1 MKKIIPV
8 IIILISAIFL
18 TLTYL
23 NKPFNNNSI
32 KLTSHNNQNAQNYA
46 EKNNFNYQN
55 ISDSELNE
63 LKSNDNFTYNI
74 KNNQIE
80 VTGYKGSEN
89 QIIIPE
95 TIENLP
101 VTIISM
107 NLDKMPSEIYIPS
120 SVITINQ
127 IIDENIK
134 SINNSSIKLTSH
146 NNQNAQNY
154 AEKNNFNYQNI
165 SDSELNELKSNDNF
179 TYNIKNNQIEVT
191 GYKGSENQIII
202 PETIENLPVT
212 IISMNLDKMPSEIYI
227 PSSVITI
234 NQIIDENINNNF
246 YLTIIIELIAL
257 IITLLVILI
266 LNKKKNQD
274 KTVYITF
281 LYILS
286 IIYLFAINM
295 YAYLNIN
302 NLLTITIVTT
312 IIYFILFLP
321 LYFVKNRLKEY
332 DKKVNNIQTFTEEAL
347 NIAKKINNQDL
358 IESLKFS
365 DPISS
370 EFTKEIENTI
380 LEKLNKTVKTK
391 DDENINEII
400 NLIIERNNICKKT
413 KGKY

>member
-23 NKPFNNNSI
+23 NKPF
-32 KLTSHNNQNAQNYA
+32 
-46 EKNNFNYQN
+46 
-55 ISDSELNE
+55 
-63 LKSNDNFTYNI
+63 
-74 KNNQIE
+74 
-80 VTGYKGSEN
+80 
-89 QIIIPE
+89 
-95 TIENLP
+95 
-101 VTIISM
+101 
-107 NLDKMPSEIYIPS
+107 
-120 SVITINQ
+120 
-127 IIDENIK
+127 
-134 SINNSSIKLTSH
+134 NNSSIKLTSH

-191 GYKGSENQIII
+191 GYKGSEKQIII

-212 IISMNLDKMPSEIYI
+212 TISMSLDKAPSEIYI

-286 IIYLFAINM
+286 VIYLFAINM

-332 DKKVNNIQTFTEEAL
+332 DKKVNSIQTFTEEAL

-365 DPISS
+365 DPVSS

-391 DDENINEII
+391 DNENINEII

>member
-8 IIILISAIFL
+8 IIILISTIFL

-32 KLTSHNNQNAQNYA
+32 KLTSHNNQNVQNYA

-80 VTGYKGSEN
+80 ITGYKGSEK

-101 VTIISM
+101 VTTISM
-107 NLDKMPSEIYIPS
+107 SLDKAPSEIYIPS

-146 NNQNAQNY
+146 NNQNVQNY

-179 TYNIKNNQIEVT
+179 TYNIKNKQIEVT
-191 GYKGSENQIII
+191 GYKGSEKQIII

-212 IISMNLDKMPSEIYI
+212 TISMNLDKMPSEIYI

-246 YLTIIIELIAL
+246 YLAIIIELVAL
-257 IITLLVILI
+257 IITLLIILI

-286 IIYLFAINM
+286 IIYLFAINI

-302 NLLTITIVTT
+302 NLLIITIVTT
-312 IIYFILFLP
+312 IIYFIIFLP

-332 DKKVNNIQTFTEEAL
+332 DKKINNIQDFIEEAL

-358 IESLKFS
+358 VEALKFS

-370 EFTKEIENTI
+370 EFTKESEEAI
-380 LEKLNKTVKTK
+380 LEKLNKTADNPTEEK
-391 DDENINEII
+391 INEIL

>member
-23 NKPFNNNSI
+23 NKPFNNSSI
-32 KLTSHNNQNAQNYA
+32 RLTSHNNQNAQNYA

-107 NLDKMPSEIYIPS
+107 NLDKI
-120 SVITINQ
+120 
-127 IIDENIK
+127 
-134 SINNSSIKLTSH
+134 
-146 NNQNAQNY
+146 
-154 AEKNNFNYQNI
+154 
-165 SDSELNELKSNDNF
+165 
-179 TYNIKNNQIEVT
+179 
-191 GYKGSENQIII
+191 
-202 PETIENLPVT
+202 
-212 IISMNLDKMPSEIYI
+212 PSEIYI

-286 IIYLFAINM
+286 IIYLLAINIS
-295 YAYLNIN
+295 AYLNIN

-358 IESLKFS
+358 IEALQFS
-365 DPISS
+365 DPVSS
-370 EFTKEIENTI
+370 EFTEEIENTI
-380 LEKLNKTVKTK
+380 LEKLNETTKTRT
-391 DDENINEII
+391 DENINEII

>member
-23 NKPFNNNSI
+23 NKPFNNN
-32 KLTSHNNQNAQNYA
+32 
-46 EKNNFNYQN
+46 
-55 ISDSELNE
+55 
-63 LKSNDNFTYNI
+63 
-74 KNNQIE
+74 
-80 VTGYKGSEN
+80 
-89 QIIIPE
+89 
-95 TIENLP
+95 
-101 VTIISM
+101 
-107 NLDKMPSEIYIPS
+107 
-120 SVITINQ
+120 
-127 IIDENIK
+127 
-134 SINNSSIKLTSH
+134 SIKLTSH

-286 IIYLFAINM
+286 IIYLLAINM

>member
-46 EKNNFNYQN
+46 EKNDFNYQN

-80 VTGYKGSEN
+80 VTGYKGSEK

-101 VTIISM
+101 VTTISM
-107 NLDKMPSEIYIPS
+107 SLDKAPSEIYIPS

-127 IIDENIK
+127 IIDENII

-146 NNQNAQNY
+146 NNQNVQNY

-191 GYKGSENQIII
+191 GYKGSEKQIII

-212 IISMNLDKMPSEIYI
+212 TISMNLDKVPSKIYI

-257 IITLLVILI
+257 IITLLVISI

-286 IIYLFAINM
+286 IIYLFAINI

-302 NLLTITIVTT
+302 NLLTITIITT

-321 LYFVKNRLKEY
+321 LYLVKNRLKEY
-332 DKKVNNIQTFTEEAL
+332 DKKVNNTQIFIEEAL

-358 IESLKFS
+358 IETLKFS
-365 DPISS
+365 DPVSS
-370 EFTKEIENTI
+370 EFTKESEKTI
-380 LEKLNKTVKTK
+380 LEKLNETAKTK

-413 KGKY
+413 KGNH

>member
-46 EKNNFNYQN
+46 EKNDFNYQN

-80 VTGYKGSEN
+80 VTGYKGSEK

-101 VTIISM
+101 VT
-107 NLDKMPSEIYIPS
+107 
-120 SVITINQ
+120 T
-127 IIDENIK
+127 
-134 SINNSSIKLTSH
+134 
-146 NNQNAQNY
+146 
-154 AEKNNFNYQNI
+154 
-165 SDSELNELKSNDNF
+165 
-179 TYNIKNNQIEVT
+179 
-191 GYKGSENQIII
+191 
-202 PETIENLPVT
+202 
-212 IISMNLDKMPSEIYI
+212 ISMNLDKMPSEIYI

-246 YLTIIIELIAL
+246 YLAIIIELVAL
-257 IITLLVILI
+257 IITLLIILI

-286 IIYLFAINM
+286 IIYLLTVNM

-332 DKKVNNIQTFTEEAL
+332 DKKVNNIQNFIEEAL

-358 IESLKFS
+358 IEALKFS
-365 DPISS
+365 DPVSS
-370 EFTKEIENTI
+370 EFTKESEKII
-380 LEKLNKTVKTK
+380 LEKLNETVKTK
-391 DDENINEII
+391 DDESINEII

>member
-32 KLTSHNNQNAQNYA
+32 KLTSHNNQNAQNYAKKNDFNYQNISDSELNELKSNDNFTYNIKNNQIEVTGYKGSEKQIIIPETIENLPVTTISMSLDKAPSEIYIPSSVITINQIIDENIISINNSSIKLTSHNNQNVQNYA

-80 VTGYKGSEN
+80 VTGYKGSEK

-101 VTIISM
+101 VTTISM
-107 NLDKMPSEIYIPS
+107 SLDK
-120 SVITINQ
+120 
-127 IIDENIK
+127 
-134 SINNSSIKLTSH
+134 
-146 NNQNAQNY
+146 A
-154 AEKNNFNYQNI
+154 
-165 SDSELNELKSNDNF
+165 
-179 TYNIKNNQIEVT
+179 
-191 GYKGSENQIII
+191 
-202 PETIENLPVT
+202 
-212 IISMNLDKMPSEIYI
+212 PSEIYI

-257 IITLLVILI
+257 IITLLVISI

-286 IIYLFAINM
+286 IIYLFAINI

-302 NLLTITIVTT
+302 NLLTITIITT

-321 LYFVKNRLKEY
+321 LYLVKNRLKEY
-332 DKKVNNIQTFTEEAL
+332 DKKVNNTQIFIEEAL

-358 IESLKFS
+358 IETLKFS
-365 DPISS
+365 DPVSS
-370 EFTKEIENTI
+370 EFTKESEKTI
-380 LEKLNKTVKTK
+380 LEKLNETAKTK

-413 KGKY
+413 KGNH

>member
-8 IIILISAIFL
+8 IIILISTIFL

-32 KLTSHNNQNAQNYA
+32 KLTSHNNQNVQNYA

-74 KNNQIE
+74 KNKQIE
-80 VTGYKGSEN
+80 ITGYKGSEK

-101 VTIISM
+101 VTTISM
-107 NLDKMPSEIYIPS
+107 SLDKAPSEIYIPS

-146 NNQNAQNY
+146 NNQNVQNY

-179 TYNIKNNQIEVT
+179 TYNIKNKQIEVT
-191 GYKGSENQIII
+191 GYKGSEKQIII

-212 IISMNLDKMPSEIYI
+212 TISMNLDKMPSEIYI

-246 YLTIIIELIAL
+246 YLAIIIELVAL
-257 IITLLVILI
+257 IITLLIILI

-286 IIYLFAINM
+286 IIYLFAINI

-302 NLLTITIVTT
+302 NLLIITIVTT
-312 IIYFILFLP
+312 IIYFIIFLP

-332 DKKVNNIQTFTEEAL
+332 DKKINNIQNFIEEAL

-358 IESLKFS
+358 VEALKFS

-370 EFTKEIENTI
+370 EFTKESEEAI
-380 LEKLNKTVKTK
+380 LEKLNKTADNPTEEK
-391 DDENINEII
+391 INEIL

>member
-46 EKNNFNYQN
+46 KKNDFNYQN

-80 VTGYKGSEN
+80 VTGYKGSEK

-101 VTIISM
+101 VTTISM
-107 NLDKMPSEIYIPS
+107 SLDKAPSEIYIPS

-127 IIDENIK
+127 IIDENII

-146 NNQNAQNY
+146 NNQNVQNY

-179 TYNIKNNQIEVT
+179 TYNIKNNQIEIT
-191 GYKGSENQIII
+191 GYRGSEKQIII

-212 IISMNLDKMPSEIYI
+212 TISMNLDKMPSEIYI

-246 YLTIIIELIAL
+246 YLAIIIELVAL
-257 IITLLVILI
+257 IITLLIILI

-286 IIYLFAINM
+286 IIYLLTVNM

-332 DKKVNNIQTFTEEAL
+332 DKKVNNIQNFIEEAL

-358 IESLKFS
+358 IEALKFS
-365 DPISS
+365 DPVSS
-370 EFTKEIENTI
+370 EFTKESEKII
-380 LEKLNKTVKTK
+380 LEKLNETVKTK
-391 DDENINEII
+391 DDESINEII

>member
-23 NKPFNNNSI
+23 NKPFNNSSI

-80 VTGYKGSEN
+80 ITGYKGSEK

-101 VTIISM
+101 VTTISM
-107 NLDKMPSEIYIPS
+107 SLDKAPSEIYIPS

-134 SINNSSIKLTSH
+134 SPNNSSIKLTSH

-191 GYKGSENQIII
+191 GYKGSEKQIII

-212 IISMNLDKMPSEIYI
+212 IISMSLDKMPSEIYI

-365 DPISS
+365 DPVSS

-391 DDENINEII
+391 DNENINEII

>member
-46 EKNNFNYQN
+46 EKNDFNYQN

-80 VTGYKGSEN
+80 ITGYKGSEK

-101 VTIISM
+101 VTTISM
-107 NLDKMPSEIYIPS
+107 SLDKAPSEIYIPS

-146 NNQNAQNY
+146 NNQNIQNY

-179 TYNIKNNQIEVT
+179 TYNIKNNQIEIT
-191 GYKGSENQIII
+191 GYKGSEKQIII

-212 IISMNLDKMPSEIYI
+212 TISMSLDKAPSEIYI

-246 YLTIIIELIAL
+246 YLAIIIELVAL
-257 IITLLVILI
+257 IITLLIILI

-286 IIYLFAINM
+286 IIYLLTVNM

-358 IESLKFS
+358 IEALKFS
-365 DPISS
+365 DPVSS
-370 EFTKEIENTI
+370 EFTKESEKII
-380 LEKLNKTVKTK
+380 LEKLNETVKTK
-391 DDENINEII
+391 DDESINEII

>member
-8 IIILISAIFL
+8 IIILISTIFL

-80 VTGYKGSEN
+80 VTGYKGSEK

-101 VTIISM
+101 VTTISM

-127 IIDENIK
+127 IIDENII

-146 NNQNAQNY
+146 NNQNVQNY

-191 GYKGSENQIII
+191 GYKGSEKQIII

-212 IISMNLDKMPSEIYI
+212 TISMNLDKMPSEIYI

-246 YLTIIIELIAL
+246 YLAIIIELVAL
-257 IITLLVILI
+257 IITLLIILI

-286 IIYLFAINM
+286 IIYLLTVNM

-358 IESLKFS
+358 IEALKFS
-365 DPISS
+365 DPVSS
-370 EFTKEIENTI
+370 EFTKESEKTI

-391 DDENINEII
+391 DDESINEII

>member
-63 LKSNDNFTYNI
+63 LKSNNNFTYNI

-80 VTGYKGSEN
+80 ITGYKGSEK

-101 VTIISM
+101 VTTISM
-107 NLDKMPSEIYIPS
+107 SLDKAPSEIYIPS

-146 NNQNAQNY
+146 NNQNVQNY

-179 TYNIKNNQIEVT
+179 TYNIKNNQIEIT
-191 GYKGSENQIII
+191 GYKGSEKQIII

-212 IISMNLDKMPSEIYI
+212 TISMSLDKTPSEIYI

-257 IITLLVILI
+257 IITLLIILI

-286 IIYLFAINM
+286 IIYLLTVNM

-358 IESLKFS
+358 IEALKFS
-365 DPISS
+365 DPVSS
-370 EFTKEIENTI
+370 EFTKESEKTI
-380 LEKLNKTVKTK
+380 LEKLNETARTK
-391 DDENINEII
+391 DDESINEII

>member
-8 IIILISAIFL
+8 IIILISTIFL

-32 KLTSHNNQNAQNYA
+32 KLTSHNNQNVQNYA

-80 VTGYKGSEN
+80 ITGYKGSEK

-101 VTIISM
+101 VTTISM
-107 NLDKMPSEIYIPS
+107 SLDKAPSEIYIPS

-146 NNQNAQNY
+146 NNQNVQNY

-179 TYNIKNNQIEVT
+179 TYNIKNNQIEIT
-191 GYKGSENQIII
+191 GYKGSEKQIII

-212 IISMNLDKMPSEIYI
+212 TISMSLDKAPSEIYI

-246 YLTIIIELIAL
+246 YLAIIIELVAL
-257 IITLLVILI
+257 IITLLIILI

-286 IIYLFAINM
+286 IIYLFAINI

-302 NLLTITIVTT
+302 NLLIITIVTT
-312 IIYFILFLP
+312 IIYFIIFLP

-332 DKKVNNIQTFTEEAL
+332 DKKINNIQDFIEEAL

-358 IESLKFS
+358 VEALKFS

-370 EFTKEIENTI
+370 EFTKESEEAI
-380 LEKLNKTVKTK
+380 LEKLNKTADNPTEEK
-391 DDENINEII
+391 INEIL

>member
-32 KLTSHNNQNAQNYA
+32 KLTSHNNQNVQNYA

-74 KNNQIE
+74 KNKQIE
-80 VTGYKGSEN
+80 VTGYKGSEK

-101 VTIISM
+101 VTTISM

-146 NNQNAQNY
+146 NNQNVQNY

-179 TYNIKNNQIEVT
+179 TYNIKNKQIEVT
-191 GYKGSENQIII
+191 GYKGSEKQIII

-212 IISMNLDKMPSEIYI
+212 TISMNLDKMPSEIYI

-246 YLTIIIELIAL
+246 YLAIIIELVAL
-257 IITLLVILI
+257 IITLLIILI

-286 IIYLFAINM
+286 IIYLFAINI

-302 NLLTITIVTT
+302 NLLIITIVTT
-312 IIYFILFLP
+312 IIYFIIFLP

-332 DKKVNNIQTFTEEAL
+332 DKKINNIQNFIEEAL

-358 IESLKFS
+358 VEALKFS

-370 EFTKEIENTI
+370 EFTKESEEAI
-380 LEKLNKTVKTK
+380 LEKLNKTADNPTEEK
-391 DDENINEII
+391 INEIL

>member
-32 KLTSHNNQNAQNYA
+32 KLTSHNNQNVQNYAEKNDFNYQNISDSELNELKSNDNFTYNIKNNQIEVTGYKGSEKQIIIPETIENLPVTTISMSLDKAPSEIYIPSSVITINQIIDENIISINNSSIKLTSHNNQNVQNYA

-80 VTGYKGSEN
+80 VTGYKGSEK

-101 VTIISM
+101 VTTISM
-107 NLDKMPSEIYIPS
+107 SLDK
-120 SVITINQ
+120 
-127 IIDENIK
+127 
-134 SINNSSIKLTSH
+134 
-146 NNQNAQNY
+146 A
-154 AEKNNFNYQNI
+154 
-165 SDSELNELKSNDNF
+165 
-179 TYNIKNNQIEVT
+179 
-191 GYKGSENQIII
+191 
-202 PETIENLPVT
+202 
-212 IISMNLDKMPSEIYI
+212 PSEIYI

-257 IITLLVILI
+257 IITLLVISI

-286 IIYLFAINM
+286 IIYLFAINI

-302 NLLTITIVTT
+302 NLLTITIITT

-321 LYFVKNRLKEY
+321 LYLVKNRLKEY
-332 DKKVNNIQTFTEEAL
+332 DKKVNNTQIFIEEAL

-358 IESLKFS
+358 IETLKFS
-365 DPISS
+365 DPVSS
-370 EFTKEIENTI
+370 EFTKESEKTI
-380 LEKLNKTVKTK
+380 LEKLNETAKTK

-413 KGKY
+413 KGNH

>member
-8 IIILISAIFL
+8 IIILISTIFL

-32 KLTSHNNQNAQNYA
+32 KLTSHNNQNVQNYA

-74 KNNQIE
+74 KNKQIE
-80 VTGYKGSEN
+80 VTGYKGSEK

-101 VTIISM
+101 VTTISM

-146 NNQNAQNY
+146 NNQNVQNY

-179 TYNIKNNQIEVT
+179 TYNIKNKQIEVT
-191 GYKGSENQIII
+191 GYKGSEKQIII

-212 IISMNLDKMPSEIYI
+212 TISMNLDKMPSEIYI

-246 YLTIIIELIAL
+246 YLAIIIELVAL
-257 IITLLVILI
+257 IITLLIILI

-286 IIYLFAINM
+286 IIYLFAINI

-302 NLLTITIVTT
+302 NLLIITIVTT
-312 IIYFILFLP
+312 IIYFIIFLP

-332 DKKVNNIQTFTEEAL
+332 DKKINNIQNFIEEAL

-358 IESLKFS
+358 VEALKFS

-370 EFTKEIENTI
+370 EFTKESEEAI
-380 LEKLNKTVKTK
+380 LEKLNKTADNPTEEK
-391 DDENINEII
+391 INEIL

>member
-1 MKKIIPV
+1 MKKIIPI

-46 EKNNFNYQN
+46 EKNDFNYQN

-80 VTGYKGSEN
+80 VTGYKGSEK

-101 VTIISM
+101 VTTISM
-107 NLDKMPSEIYIPS
+107 SLDKAPSEIYIPS

-127 IIDENIK
+127 IIDENII

-146 NNQNAQNY
+146 NNQNVQNY

-179 TYNIKNNQIEVT
+179 TYNIKNNQIEIT
-191 GYKGSENQIII
+191 GYRGSEKQIII

-212 IISMNLDKMPSEIYI
+212 TISMNLDKMPSEIYI

-246 YLTIIIELIAL
+246 YLAIIIELVAL
-257 IITLLVILI
+257 IITLLIILI

-286 IIYLFAINM
+286 IIYLLTVNM

-332 DKKVNNIQTFTEEAL
+332 DKKVNNIQNFIEEAL

-358 IESLKFS
+358 IEALKFS
-365 DPISS
+365 DPVSS
-370 EFTKEIENTI
+370 EFTKESEKII
-380 LEKLNKTVKTK
+380 LEKLNETVKTK
-391 DDENINEII
+391 DDESINEII

>member
-80 VTGYKGSEN
+80 VTGYKGSEK

-101 VTIISM
+101 VTTISM

-146 NNQNAQNY
+146 NNQNVQNY

-191 GYKGSENQIII
+191 GYKGSEKQIII

-212 IISMNLDKMPSEIYI
+212 TISMNLDKMPSEIYI

-246 YLTIIIELIAL
+246 YLAIIIELVAL
-257 IITLLVILI
+257 IITLLIILI

-332 DKKVNNIQTFTEEAL
+332 DKKVNNIQNFIEEAL

-358 IESLKFS
+358 IEALKFS
-365 DPISS
+365 DPVSS
-370 EFTKEIENTI
+370 EFTKESEKTI

-391 DDENINEII
+391 DDESINEII

>member
-8 IIILISAIFL
+8 IIILISTIFL

-32 KLTSHNNQNAQNYA
+32 KLTSHNNQNAQNYAEKNDFNYQNISDSELNELKSNDNFTYNIKNNQIEVTGYKGSEKQIIIPETIENLPVTTISMSLDKAPSEIYIPSSVITINQIIDENIKSINNSSIKLTSHNNQNIQNYA

-80 VTGYKGSEN
+80 VTGYKGSEK

-95 TIENLP
+95 TIEKLP
-101 VTIISM
+101 VT
-107 NLDKMPSEIYIPS
+107 
-120 SVITINQ
+120 T
-127 IIDENIK
+127 
-134 SINNSSIKLTSH
+134 
-146 NNQNAQNY
+146 
-154 AEKNNFNYQNI
+154 
-165 SDSELNELKSNDNF
+165 
-179 TYNIKNNQIEVT
+179 
-191 GYKGSENQIII
+191 
-202 PETIENLPVT
+202 
-212 IISMNLDKMPSEIYI
+212 ISMNLDKMPSEIYI

-246 YLTIIIELIAL
+246 YLAIIIELVAL
-257 IITLLVILI
+257 IITLLIILI

-286 IIYLFAINM
+286 IIYLLTVNM

-332 DKKVNNIQTFTEEAL
+332 DKKVNNIQNFIEEAL

-358 IESLKFS
+358 IEALKFS
-365 DPISS
+365 DPVSS
-370 EFTKEIENTI
+370 EFTKESEKII
-380 LEKLNKTVKTK
+380 LEKLNETVKTK
-391 DDENINEII
+391 DDESINEII

>member
-1 MKKIIPV
+1 MKKIIPI

-32 KLTSHNNQNAQNYA
+32 KLTSHNNQNVQNYA

-80 VTGYKGSEN
+80 VTGYKGSEK

-101 VTIISM
+101 VTTISM
-107 NLDKMPSEIYIPS
+107 SLDKAPSEIYIPS

-127 IIDENIK
+127 IIDENII

-146 NNQNAQNY
+146 NNQNVQNY

-191 GYKGSENQIII
+191 GYKGSEKQIII

-212 IISMNLDKMPSEIYI
+212 TISMSLDKAPSEIYI

-246 YLTIIIELIAL
+246 YLAIIIELVAL
-257 IITLLVILI
+257 IITLLIILI

-286 IIYLFAINM
+286 IIYLLTVNM

-332 DKKVNNIQTFTEEAL
+332 DKKVNNIQNFIEEAL

-358 IESLKFS
+358 IEALKFS
-365 DPISS
+365 DPVSS
-370 EFTKEIENTI
+370 EFTKESEKII
-380 LEKLNKTVKTK
+380 LEKLNETVKTK
-391 DDENINEII
+391 DDESINEII

>member
-46 EKNNFNYQN
+46 EKNDFNYQN

-80 VTGYKGSEN
+80 VTGYKGSEK

-101 VTIISM
+101 VTTISM
-107 NLDKMPSEIYIPS
+107 SLDKAPSEIYIPS

-146 NNQNAQNY
+146 NNQNVQNY

-191 GYKGSENQIII
+191 GYKGSEKQIII

-212 IISMNLDKMPSEIYI
+212 TISMSLDKMPSEIYI

-246 YLTIIIELIAL
+246 YLAIIIELVAL
-257 IITLLVILI
+257 IITLLIILI

-286 IIYLFAINM
+286 IIYLLTVNM

-358 IESLKFS
+358 IEALKFS
-365 DPISS
+365 DPVSS
-370 EFTKEIENTI
+370 EFTKESEKII
-380 LEKLNKTVKTK
+380 LEKLNETVKTK
-391 DDENINEII
+391 DDESINEII

>member
-8 IIILISAIFL
+8 IIILISTIFL

-46 EKNNFNYQN
+46 EKNDFNYQN

-80 VTGYKGSEN
+80 VTGYRGSEK

-101 VTIISM
+101 VTTISM
-107 NLDKMPSEIYIPS
+107 SLDKAPSEIYIPS

-146 NNQNAQNY
+146 NNQNVQNY
-154 AEKNNFNYQNI
+154 AEKNNFNYQNM

-191 GYKGSENQIII
+191 GYKGSEKQIII

-212 IISMNLDKMPSEIYI
+212 TISMNLDKMPSEIYI

-246 YLTIIIELIAL
+246 YLAIIIELVAL
-257 IITLLVILI
+257 IITLLIILI

-286 IIYLFAINM
+286 IIYLLTVNM

-332 DKKVNNIQTFTEEAL
+332 DKKVNNIQNFIEEAL

-358 IESLKFS
+358 IEALKFS
-365 DPISS
+365 DPVSS
-370 EFTKEIENTI
+370 EFTKESEKII
-380 LEKLNKTVKTK
+380 LEKLNETVKTK
-391 DDENINEII
+391 DDESINEII

>member
-8 IIILISAIFL
+8 IIILISTIFL

-32 KLTSHNNQNAQNYA
+32 KLTSHNNQNVQNYA

-74 KNNQIE
+74 KNKQIE
-80 VTGYKGSEN
+80 ITGYKGSEK

-101 VTIISM
+101 VTTISM
-107 NLDKMPSEIYIPS
+107 SLDKAPSEIYIPS

-146 NNQNAQNY
+146 NNQNVQNY

-179 TYNIKNNQIEVT
+179 TYNIKNKQIEIT
-191 GYKGSENQIII
+191 GYKGSEKQIII

-212 IISMNLDKMPSEIYI
+212 TISMNLDKMPSEIYI

-257 IITLLVILI
+257 IITLLIILI

-302 NLLTITIVTT
+302 NLLIITIVTT

-332 DKKVNNIQTFTEEAL
+332 DKKINNIQNFIEEAL

-358 IESLKFS
+358 VEALKFS
-365 DPISS
+365 DPVSS
-370 EFTKEIENTI
+370 EFTKESEKTI
-380 LEKLNKTVKTK
+380 LEKLNKTADNPTEEK
-391 DDENINEII
+391 INEIL

>member
-18 TLTYL
+18 TITYL

-80 VTGYKGSEN
+80 VTGYKGNEN

-107 NLDKMPSEIYIPS
+107 S
-120 SVITINQ
+120 
-127 IIDENIK
+127 
-134 SINNSSIKLTSH
+134 
-146 NNQNAQNY
+146 
-154 AEKNNFNYQNI
+154 
-165 SDSELNELKSNDNF
+165 
-179 TYNIKNNQIEVT
+179 
-191 GYKGSENQIII
+191 
-202 PETIENLPVT
+202 
-212 IISMNLDKMPSEIYI
+212 LDKMPSEIYI

-365 DPISS
+365 DPVSS

>member
-8 IIILISAIFL
+8 IIILISTIFL

-32 KLTSHNNQNAQNYA
+32 KLTSHNNQNVQNYA

-80 VTGYKGSEN
+80 ITGYKGSEK

-101 VTIISM
+101 VTTISM
-107 NLDKMPSEIYIPS
+107 SLDKAPSEIYIPS

-146 NNQNAQNY
+146 NNQNVQNY

-179 TYNIKNNQIEVT
+179 TYNIKNKQIEVT
-191 GYKGSENQIII
+191 GYKGSEKQIII

-212 IISMNLDKMPSEIYI
+212 TISMNLDKMPSEIYI

-246 YLTIIIELIAL
+246 YLAIIIELVAL
-257 IITLLVILI
+257 IITLLIILI

-286 IIYLFAINM
+286 IIYLFAINI

-302 NLLTITIVTT
+302 NLLIITIVTT
-312 IIYFILFLP
+312 IIYFIIFLP

-332 DKKVNNIQTFTEEAL
+332 DKKINNIQNFIEEAL

-358 IESLKFS
+358 VEALKFS

-370 EFTKEIENTI
+370 EFTKESEEAI
-380 LEKLNKTVKTK
+380 LEKLNKTADNPTEEK
-391 DDENINEII
+391 INEIL

>member
-23 NKPFNNNSI
+23 NKPF
-32 KLTSHNNQNAQNYA
+32 
-46 EKNNFNYQN
+46 
-55 ISDSELNE
+55 
-63 LKSNDNFTYNI
+63 
-74 KNNQIE
+74 
-80 VTGYKGSEN
+80 
-89 QIIIPE
+89 
-95 TIENLP
+95 
-101 VTIISM
+101 
-107 NLDKMPSEIYIPS
+107 
-120 SVITINQ
+120 
-127 IIDENIK
+127 
-134 SINNSSIKLTSH
+134 NNSSIKLTSH

-212 IISMNLDKMPSEIYI
+212 IISMNLDKIPSEIYI

-286 IIYLFAINM
+286 IIYLLTVNM

-358 IESLKFS
+358 IEALQFS
-365 DPISS
+365 DPVSS
-370 EFTKEIENTI
+370 EFTEEIENTI
-380 LEKLNKTVKTK
+380 LEKLNETTKTRT
-391 DDENINEII
+391 DENINEII

>member
-63 LKSNDNFTYNI
+63 LKSNNNFTYNI

-80 VTGYKGSEN
+80 ITGYKSSEK

-101 VTIISM
+101 VTTISM
-107 NLDKMPSEIYIPS
+107 SLDKMPSEIYIPS

-146 NNQNAQNY
+146 NNQNVQNY

-179 TYNIKNNQIEVT
+179 TYNIKNNQIEIT
-191 GYKGSENQIII
+191 GYKGSEKQIII

-212 IISMNLDKMPSEIYI
+212 TISMSLDKMPSEIYI

-257 IITLLVILI
+257 IITLLIILI

-286 IIYLFAINM
+286 IIYLLTVNM

-332 DKKVNNIQTFTEEAL
+332 DKKVNNIQNFIEEAL

-358 IESLKFS
+358 IEALKFS
-365 DPISS
+365 DPVSS
-370 EFTKEIENTI
+370 EFTKESEKII
-380 LEKLNKTVKTK
+380 LEKLNETVKTK
-391 DDENINEII
+391 DDESINEII

-413 KGKY
+413 KWKY

>member
-46 EKNNFNYQN
+46 KKNDFNYQN

-80 VTGYKGSEN
+80 VTGYKGSEK

-101 VTIISM
+101 VTTISM
-107 NLDKMPSEIYIPS
+107 S
-120 SVITINQ
+120 
-127 IIDENIK
+127 
-134 SINNSSIKLTSH
+134 
-146 NNQNAQNY
+146 
-154 AEKNNFNYQNI
+154 
-165 SDSELNELKSNDNF
+165 
-179 TYNIKNNQIEVT
+179 
-191 GYKGSENQIII
+191 
-202 PETIENLPVT
+202 
-212 IISMNLDKMPSEIYI
+212 LDKMPSEIYI

-246 YLTIIIELIAL
+246 YLAIIIELVAL
-257 IITLLVILI
+257 IITLLIILI

-286 IIYLFAINM
+286 IIYLLTVNM

-332 DKKVNNIQTFTEEAL
+332 DKKVNNIQNFIEEAL

-358 IESLKFS
+358 IEALKFS
-365 DPISS
+365 DPVSS
-370 EFTKEIENTI
+370 EFTKESEKII
-380 LEKLNKTVKTK
+380 LEKLNETVKTK
-391 DDENINEII
+391 DDESINKII

>member
-8 IIILISAIFL
+8 IIILISTIFL

-32 KLTSHNNQNAQNYA
+32 KLTSHNNQNVQNYA

-80 VTGYKGSEN
+80 ITGYKGSEK

-101 VTIISM
+101 VTTISM
-107 NLDKMPSEIYIPS
+107 SLDKAPSEIYIPS

-146 NNQNAQNY
+146 NNQNVQNY

-179 TYNIKNNQIEVT
+179 TYNIKNNQIEIT
-191 GYKGSENQIII
+191 GYKGSEKQIII

-212 IISMNLDKMPSEIYI
+212 TISMSLDKAPSEIYI

-246 YLTIIIELIAL
+246 YLAIIIELVAL
-257 IITLLVILI
+257 IITLLIILI

-286 IIYLFAINM
+286 IIYLFAINI

-302 NLLTITIVTT
+302 NLLIITIVTT
-312 IIYFILFLP
+312 IIYFIIFLP

-332 DKKVNNIQTFTEEAL
+332 DKKINNIQNFIEEAL

-358 IESLKFS
+358 VEALKFS

-370 EFTKEIENTI
+370 EFTKESEEAI
-380 LEKLNKTVKTK
+380 LEKLNKTADNPTEEK
-391 DDENINEII
+391 INEIL

>member
-46 EKNNFNYQN
+46 EKNDFNYQN

-80 VTGYKGSEN
+80 VTGYKGSEK

-95 TIENLP
+95 TIENLT
-101 VTIISM
+101 VTTISM
-107 NLDKMPSEIYIPS
+107 SLDKAPSEIYIPS

-127 IIDENIK
+127 IIDENII

-146 NNQNAQNY
+146 NNQNVQNY

-191 GYKGSENQIII
+191 GYKGSEKQIII

-212 IISMNLDKMPSEIYI
+212 TISMNLDKMPSEIYI

-257 IITLLVILI
+257 IITLLVISI

-286 IIYLFAINM
+286 IIYLLTVNM

-302 NLLTITIVTT
+302 NLLTVIIVTT
-312 IIYFILFLP
+312 IIYSILFLP

-332 DKKVNNIQTFTEEAL
+332 DKKVNNIQNFIEEAL

-358 IESLKFS
+358 IEALKFS
-365 DPISS
+365 DPVSS
-370 EFTKEIENTI
+370 EFTKESEKTI
-380 LEKLNKTVKTK
+380 LEKLNEIVKTK
-391 DDENINEII
+391 DDKSINEII

>member
-46 EKNNFNYQN
+46 EKNDFNYQN

-80 VTGYKGSEN
+80 VTGYKGSEK

-101 VTIISM
+101 VTTISM
-107 NLDKMPSEIYIPS
+107 SLDKAPSEIYIPS

-146 NNQNAQNY
+146 NNQNVQNY

-191 GYKGSENQIII
+191 GYKGSEKQIII

-212 IISMNLDKMPSEIYI
+212 TISMNLDKMPSEIYI

-246 YLTIIIELIAL
+246 YLAIIIELVAL
-257 IITLLVILI
+257 IITLLIILI

-332 DKKVNNIQTFTEEAL
+332 DKKVNNIQNFIEEAL

-358 IESLKFS
+358 IEALKFS
-365 DPISS
+365 DPVSS
-370 EFTKEIENTI
+370 EFTKESEKTI

-391 DDENINEII
+391 DDESINEII

>member
-18 TLTYL
+18 TITYL

-63 LKSNDNFTYNI
+63 LKSNNNFTYNI

-80 VTGYKGSEN
+80 VTGYKGN
-89 QIIIPE
+89 
-95 TIENLP
+95 
-101 VTIISM
+101 
-107 NLDKMPSEIYIPS
+107 
-120 SVITINQ
+120 
-127 IIDENIK
+127 
-134 SINNSSIKLTSH
+134 
-146 NNQNAQNY
+146 
-154 AEKNNFNYQNI
+154 EK
-165 SDSELNELKSNDNF
+165 
-179 TYNIKNNQIEVT
+179 
-191 GYKGSENQIII
+191 QIII

-257 IITLLVILI
+257 IITLLIILI

-365 DPISS
+365 DPVSS

>member
-8 IIILISAIFL
+8 IIILISTIFL

-32 KLTSHNNQNAQNYA
+32 KLTSHNNQNVQNYA

-80 VTGYKGSEN
+80 ITGYKGSEK

-101 VTIISM
+101 VTTISM
-107 NLDKMPSEIYIPS
+107 SLDKAPSEIYIPS

-146 NNQNAQNY
+146 NNQNVQNY

-179 TYNIKNNQIEVT
+179 TYNIKNNQIEIT
-191 GYKGSENQIII
+191 GYKGSEKQIII

-212 IISMNLDKMPSEIYI
+212 TISMNLDKMPSEIYI

-246 YLTIIIELIAL
+246 YLAIIIELVAL
-257 IITLLVILI
+257 IITLLIILI

-286 IIYLFAINM
+286 IIYLFAINI

-302 NLLTITIVTT
+302 NLLIITIVTT
-312 IIYFILFLP
+312 IIYFIIFLP

-332 DKKVNNIQTFTEEAL
+332 DKKINNIQNFIEEAL

-358 IESLKFS
+358 VEALKFS

-370 EFTKEIENTI
+370 EFTKESEEAI
-380 LEKLNKTVKTK
+380 LEKLNKTADNPTEEK
-391 DDENINEII
+391 INEIL

>member
-8 IIILISAIFL
+8 IIILISTIFL

-32 KLTSHNNQNAQNYA
+32 KLTSHNNQNVQNYA

-80 VTGYKGSEN
+80 VTGYKGSEK

-101 VTIISM
+101 VTTISM
-107 NLDKMPSEIYIPS
+107 SLDKAPSEIYIPS

-146 NNQNAQNY
+146 NNQNVQNY

-179 TYNIKNNQIEVT
+179 TYNIKNKQIEVT
-191 GYKGSENQIII
+191 GYKGSEKQIII

-212 IISMNLDKMPSEIYI
+212 TISMNLDKMPSEIYI

-246 YLTIIIELIAL
+246 YLAIIIELVAL
-257 IITLLVILI
+257 IITLLIILI

-286 IIYLFAINM
+286 IIYLFAINI

-302 NLLTITIVTT
+302 NLLIITIVTT
-312 IIYFILFLP
+312 IIYFIIFLP

-332 DKKVNNIQTFTEEAL
+332 DKKINNIQNFIEEAL

-358 IESLKFS
+358 VEALKFS

-370 EFTKEIENTI
+370 EFTKESEEAI
-380 LEKLNKTVKTK
+380 LEKLNKTADNPTEEK
-391 DDENINEII
+391 INEIL

>member
-8 IIILISAIFL
+8 IIILISTIFL

-32 KLTSHNNQNAQNYA
+32 KLTSHNNQNVQNYA

-80 VTGYKGSEN
+80 VTGYKGSEK

-101 VTIISM
+101 VTTISM
-107 NLDKMPSEIYIPS
+107 SLDKAPSEIYIPS

-146 NNQNAQNY
+146 NNQNVQNY

-191 GYKGSENQIII
+191 GYKGSEKQIII

-212 IISMNLDKMPSEIYI
+212 TISMSLDKAPSEIYI

-246 YLTIIIELIAL
+246 YLAIIIELVAL
-257 IITLLVILI
+257 IITLLIILI

-286 IIYLFAINM
+286 IIYLLTVNM

-332 DKKVNNIQTFTEEAL
+332 DKKVNNIQNFIEEAL

-358 IESLKFS
+358 IEALKFS
-365 DPISS
+365 DPVSS
-370 EFTKEIENTI
+370 EFTKESEKTI
-380 LEKLNKTVKTK
+380 LEKLNETVKTK
-391 DDENINEII
+391 DDESINEII